1 MSNLIT
7 RAITGFFFA
16 LIVLGSI
23 VMGDNVQAVVFG
35 VFLLLG
41 MWEYARLFQNT
52 EYKQI
57 PLLTTVIGAYIYT
70 IIILLNLRII
80 EATAFYYSIYS
91 LVFIYFLVELW
102 RKQKQPIASI
112 GVFVFGII
120 YLVIPFGLINKL
132 MTEDENNFPII
143 IGMILLIWSNDTFAY
158 LIGRKLGK
166 TPLFERIS
174 PKKTWEGTIGGISF
188 TLVTGLLIY
197 YISGTYSPLF
207 WFVAACIVAPTA
219 IYGDLL
225 ESLFKRSLNI
235 KDSGKILPGHGGIL
249 DRFDAVLFTVP
260 FFYLW
265 YLIFNTL

>member
-23 VMGDNVQAVVFG
+23 LTGDTVQAFVFG

-41 MWEYARLFQNT
+41 LWEYARLFQNT

-57 PLLTTVIGAYIYT
+57 PLLTTVIGIYIYG
-70 IIILLNLRII
+70 IMILLNLGII
-80 EATAFYYSIYS
+80 KAPAFYYSVYPLI
-91 LVFIYFLVELW
+91 FIYFLVELW

-120 YLVIPFGLINKL
+120 YLVIPFSLLNKL
-132 MTEDENNFPII
+132 MTQDKNEFPVI

-166 TPLFERIS
+166 TTLFERIS
-174 PKKTWEGTIGGISF
+174 PKKTWEGTIGGICF
-188 TLVTGLLIY
+188 TLLTGLLIY
-197 YISGTYSPLF
+197 YFSETFSPIF
-207 WFVAACIVAPTA
+207 WFVAACIVAPAA